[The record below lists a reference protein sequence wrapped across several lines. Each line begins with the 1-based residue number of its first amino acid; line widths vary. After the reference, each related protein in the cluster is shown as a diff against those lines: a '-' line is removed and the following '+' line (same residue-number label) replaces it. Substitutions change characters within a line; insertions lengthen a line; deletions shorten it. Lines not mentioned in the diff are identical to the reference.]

1 MCKMERESTCVTTHI
16 LRSKDN
22 FVELVLSYYFY
33 VCSRGQTEDYTASPS
48 PHLAIL
54 LALI

>member
-1 MCKMERESTCVTTHI
+1 MERESTCVTTHI